1 MKKITIILISVLVVM
16 LVGCGS
22 NETKLDVE
30 TKPQTTVAATKNNVT
45 TNQTK
50 EEKSNM
56 KLYIN
61 NTEIPVI
68 WEENETINEL
78 KETAKS
84 GDIVVSMSMYSD
96 NEQVGSLGRSYV
108 CNDSETTT
116 HSRDIVLYNSSN
128 IVVFYGS
135 NTWAYTRLGQM
146 QISEQEATNLLS
158 NGNVTLRI
166 TYR

>member
-1 MKKITIILISVLVVM
+1 M
-16 LVGCGS
+16 LVGCGN

-30 TKPQTTVAATKNNVT
+30 TKPQTTVAATNSNVT

-68 WEENETINEL
+68 WEENETITDL

-96 NEQVGSLGRSYV
+96 NEQVGSLGRSYG
-108 CNDSETTT
+108 CNDSEMTT

>member
-1 MKKITIILISVLVVM
+1 M
-16 LVGCGS
+16 LVGCGN

-30 TKPQTTVAATKNNVT
+30 TKPQTTVAATNSNVT

-96 NEQVGSLGRSYV
+96 NEQVGSLGRSYG
-108 CNDSETTT
+108 CNDSEMTT